1 MEYFLISNSTDKKEV
16 GRYIQTKG
24 LPDGYTSKWFD
35 APNSMTKLTND
46 NFPKQDPDLIF
57 ELEPKTKL
65 TDIVSASNISAR
77 GLLMNEKTKNIFE
90 QFNLPEYKFYPAT
103 LIVKS
108 NKLQYYWL
116 HIINNSLND
125 IDYQKTEF
133 YESNSIRIKIKELS
147 INSKEG
153 FFENKNNNI
162 KDGNLISTNRLHI
175 KYSTCDLLIFPLI
188 HSDII
193 ISNKL
198 TEKLISNKIKGFEL
212 KNKFTITSF

>member
-16 GRYIQTKG
+16 GHYIQTKG

-35 APNSMTKLTND
+35 APNSLTKLTND
-46 NFPKQDPDLIF
+46 DFPKQDPDLIF
-57 ELEPKTKL
+57 ELEPKAKL

-90 QFNLPEYKFYPAT
+90 QFNLPEHKFYPAT

-116 HIINNSLND
+116 HIINNSLDD

-133 YESNSIRIKIKELS
+133 YLYSYSDGKLDTIEISSTEDYNNQWMNTDGVDRIKS
-147 INSKEG
+147 D
-153 FFENKNNNI
+153 NI
-162 KDGNLISTNRLHI
+162 II
-175 KYSTCDLLIFPLI
+175 KYNST
-188 HSDII
+188 
-193 ISNKL
+193 
-198 TEKLISNKIKGFEL
+198 L
-212 KNKFTITSF
+212 KNKDLLLFGELHNNILISKSMASILNSSNISGVDIINIRI